1 MKTFIK
7 LDSVD
12 QNYFARPP
20 MWQAGADTDQTLYVL
35 YYSGPKYVCHISGEI
50 ESLDGSTSKIRVMI
64 FILICLENIAAF
76 SMDGDCTWLE
86 FVVAAFVVSGVGV
99 SVVVEVVMVELG
111 DPDVP

>member
-1 MKTFIK
+1 M
-7 LDSVD
+7 V
-12 QNYFARPP
+12 
-20 MWQAGADTDQTLYVL
+20 
-35 YYSGPKYVCHISGEI
+35 
-50 ESLDGSTSKIRVMI
+50 
-64 FILICLENIAAF
+64 ICLVIIAAF